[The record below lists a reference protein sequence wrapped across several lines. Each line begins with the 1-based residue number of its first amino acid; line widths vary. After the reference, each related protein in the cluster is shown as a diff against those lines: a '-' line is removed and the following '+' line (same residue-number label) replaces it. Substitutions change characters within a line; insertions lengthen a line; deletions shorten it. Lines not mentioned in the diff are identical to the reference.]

1 MAELMDQRPDLEA
14 LVSRWE
20 GVDGEENMQLLSLLR
35 GHRMKCLLRRM
46 LDENEF
52 LSPYGIR
59 SLSKVYADDPFEFQL
74 NGQHFSVAYTPAEST
89 TSMFGGNS
97 NWRGPVWVPVNYLL
111 IQSMHRFHDYY
122 GDDFKIEMPVGTGR
136 FITIEQ
142 AANEVALRLK
152 SLFLRDENGRRPI
165 YGTNEKLQTDPHF
178 KDYILFYEYFNGD
191 NGEGLGASH
200 QTGWSALVA
209 LL

>member
-1 MAELMDQRPDLEA
+1 MAELMHERPDLEA

-20 GVDGEENMQLLSLLR
+20 GINGESNMHLLSLLR
-35 GHRMKCLLRRM
+35 GHRMKCLLHRM

-52 LSPYGIR
+52 LSPHGIR
-59 SLSKVYADDPFEFQL
+59 SLSKVYEKDPFNFQL
-74 NGQHFSVAYTPAEST
+74 NGQHFSVPYTPAEST

-111 IQSMHRFHDYY
+111 IQSMRRFHDYY

-136 FITIEQ
+136 FITIDQ
-142 AANEVALRLK
+142 AADELAQRLK
-152 SLFLRDENGRRPI
+152 SLFLRDEAGRRPI
-165 YGTNEKLQTDPHF
+165 YGDNEKLQTDPHF

-191 NGEGLGASH
+191 TGEGLGASH
-200 QTGWSALVA
+200 QTGWTSLVA